1 MLRKIVRI
9 LLVLLFPCIVTH
21 GQNRHVIDSLKISIS
36 KSDADTNQ
44 IKSLISLASQYYDV
58 EQDSSVYF
66 LNKALVLAREI
77 NEPRFKAL
85 VMMKLG
91 SDYCFRGEYLKSL
104 EYLDLAEN
112 ITGEFPDKLIL
123 SEIYSIKSIVFISI
137 NRFQMALQFANKALK
152 ILTELEYN
160 EKLSF
165 VYTIFSNIYKELGD
179 MQQSLEFTKKGHN
192 IVIKGNDSIAIA
204 SSLNNL
210 GASYHDIGNPDS
222 AYSYIRQAV
231 CINLKHNL
239 DKRLLAISYMN
250 LASFKL
256 EDREI
261 DSANFF
267 MEKADTLFQATDYI
281 YEYDMMREL
290 KAKIFVSKNKIK
302 EAIDIYK
309 SIINSP
315 GELENLQVKVNAYKA
330 LSDIAHAA
338 GNATEAY
345 NYYKK
350 YKLFDDSL
358 KQESNTSLLTFMEM
372 ELEYDKKQSRLELEN
387 KEVKIKSQRKNFFI
401 TTLSGLILFLLI
413 IVYFVHRIQKAKAQ
427 SIRLEKQN
435 VEKEL
440 EHKNREMAANVMS
453 LIKKNEILKGISK
466 KMLEVEKSAI
476 RVETK
481 KAIHTLS
488 REIQESRD
496 VELWKEFDVRFKQ
509 VHGSF
514 YSNLIEQFPDLSP
527 NEQKICAFLRMN
539 MSTKDISDITGLDPQ
554 TIDNTRSRIRKKFNI
569 DGKINLVKFLSNF

>member
-1 MLRKIVRI
+1 
-9 LLVLLFPCIVTH
+9 VL
-21 GQNRHVIDSLKISIS
+21 
-36 KSDADTNQ
+36 
-44 IKSLISLASQYYDV
+44 
-58 EQDSSVYF
+58 
-66 LNKALVLAREI
+66 
-77 NEPRFKAL
+77 
-85 VMMKLG
+85 MKLG
-91 SDYCFRGEYLKSL
+91 SNFCFKGEYLKSL

-112 ITGEFPDKLIL
+112 IIGEFPDKLIL
-123 SEIYSIKSIVFISI
+123 AEIYSIKSIVFISI
-137 NRFQMALQFANKALK
+137 NRFQMALQFANEALK
-152 ILTELEYN
+152 IFTELEYN

-179 MQQSLEFTKKGHN
+179 MQQSIAFTKKAHN
-192 IVIKGNDSIAIA
+192 IVIHGNDSIAIA

-210 GASYHDIGNPDS
+210 GASFHDIGNSDS
-222 AYSYIRQAV
+222 AYTYIRQAV
-231 CINLKHNL
+231 YINLKHNL

-256 EDREI
+256 EDGEI
-261 DSANFF
+261 DTANYY

-290 KAKIFVSKNKIK
+290 KAKIFVAKNKIK
-302 EAIDIYK
+302 EAIDIYE
-309 SIINSP
+309 SILNSP
-315 GELENLQVKVNAYKA
+315 GELENLQVKVNACKA
-330 LSDIAHAA
+330 LSDIALSAGKAA
-338 GNATEAY
+338 EAY
-345 NYYKK
+345 EFYKK

-358 KQESNTSLLTFMEM
+358 KQQSNTSLLTFMEM
-372 ELEYDKKQSRLELEN
+372 ELDYEKKQSRLELEN
-387 KEVKIKSQRKNFFI
+387 KEVKIKSQRKNFFL

-413 IVYFVHRIQKAKAQ
+413 IVYFVHRMQKAKAQ
-427 SIRLEKQN
+427 SLRLEKQG

-466 KMLEVEKSAI
+466 KMLEVEKSAV

-509 VHGSF
+509 VHSSF

-569 DGKINLVKFLSNF
+569 DGKTNLVKFLSNF

>member
-1 MLRKIVRI
+1 MLRKILSV
-9 LLVLLFPCIVTH
+9 LLVLLLPGFAML
-21 GQNRHVIDSLKISIS
+21 GQNRHAIDSLKLTISES
-36 KSDADTNQ
+36 NPDTNK
-44 IKSLISLASQYYDV
+44 IKSLVHLAGQYYDV
-58 EQDSSVYF
+58 EQDSSLYF
-66 LNKALVLAREI
+66 LNKALVLAREL
-77 NEPRFKAL
+77 NKPKFKAL
-85 VMMKLG
+85 VLMKLG
-91 SDYCFRGEYLKSL
+91 SNFCFKGEYLKSL

-112 ITGEFPDKLIL
+112 IIGEFPDKLIL
-123 SEIYSIKSIVFISI
+123 AEIYSIKSIVFISI
-137 NRFQMALQFANKALK
+137 NRFQMALQFANEALK
-152 ILTELEYN
+152 IFTELEYN

-179 MQQSLEFTKKGHN
+179 MQQSIAFTKKAHN
-192 IVIKGNDSIAIA
+192 IVINGNDSIAIA

-210 GASYHDIGNPDS
+210 GASYHDIGNSDS
-222 AYSYIRQAV
+222 AYAYIRQAV
-231 CINLKHNL
+231 YINLKHNL

-256 EDREI
+256 EDGEI
-261 DSANFF
+261 DSANYY
-267 MEKADTLFQATDYI
+267 MEKADMLFQATDYI

-290 KAKIFVSKNKIK
+290 KAKIFVAKNKIK
-302 EAIDIYK
+302 EAIDIYE

-315 GELENLQVKVNAYKA
+315 GELENLQVKVNAFKA
-330 LSDIAHAA
+330 LSDIALSA
-338 GNATEAY
+338 GKATEAY
-345 NYYKK
+345 DFYKK

-358 KQESNTSLLTFMEM
+358 KQQSNTSFLTFMEM
-372 ELEYDKKQSRLELEN
+372 ELDYEKKQSRLELEN
-387 KEVKIKSQRKNFFI
+387 KEVKIKSQRKNFFL

-413 IVYFVHRIQKAKAQ
+413 IVYFVHRMQKAKAQ
-427 SIRLEKQN
+427 SLRLEKQG

-466 KMLEVEKSAI
+466 KMLEVEKSAV

-509 VHGSF
+509 VHSSF

-569 DGKINLVKFLSNF
+569 DGKTNLVKFLSNF

>member
-1 MLRKIVRI
+1 MLRKILCV
-9 LLVLLFPCIVTH
+9 LLVLLLPGFVIH
-21 GQNRHVIDSLKISIS
+21 GQNRHVIDSLKMTISES
-36 KSDADTNQ
+36 EPDTNK
-44 IKSLISLASQYYDV
+44 IKLLISLANNYYDV

-66 LNKALVLAREI
+66 LNRALVLAREI

-91 SDYCFRGEYLKSL
+91 SDYCFKGEYLKSL

-112 ITGEFPDKLIL
+112 IIGEFPDKPIL
-123 SEIYSIKSIVFISI
+123 AEIYSIKSIVFISI
-137 NRFQMALQFANKALK
+137 NRFQLALQFANKALK
-152 ILTELEYN
+152 AYTELEYN
-160 EKLSF
+160 KKLSF

-179 MQQSLEFTKKGHN
+179 MQQSIEFTKKAHN
-192 IVIKGNDSIAIA
+192 FVIHENDSTAIA

-210 GASYHDIGNPDS
+210 GASYHDIGNQDS
-222 AYSYIRQAV
+222 AFAYIRQAV
-231 CINLKHNL
+231 YINLKHNL

-256 EDREI
+256 EDGEI

-267 MEKADTLFQATDYI
+267 MEKADTLFQATDYL

-290 KAKIFVSKNKIK
+290 KANIFLAKNKTE
-302 EAIDIYK
+302 EAIDIYE

-330 LSDIAHAA
+330 LSDIANSA
-338 GNATEAY
+338 GKANEAY
-345 NYYKK
+345 NLYKK
-350 YKLFDDSL
+350 FKLFDDSL
-358 KQESNTSLLTFMEM
+358 KKETNTSLLTFMEM

-387 KEVKIKSQRKNFFI
+387 KEVKIRSQRKNFLL
-401 TTLSGLILFLLI
+401 TTLSGLIIFLI
-413 IVYFVHRIQKAKAQ
+413 ITVYFVHRMQKAKAQ
-427 SIRLEKQN
+427 SLRLEKQV

-440 EHKNREMAANVMS
+440 EHKNREIAANVMS

-466 KMLEVEKSAI
+466 KMLEVEKSAV

-509 VHGSF
+509 VHSSF

-569 DGKINLVKFLSNF
+569 DGKTNLVSFLSNF

>member
-1 MLRKIVRI
+1 MLRKSLCA
-9 LLVLLFPCIVTH
+9 LLVLFLPGFAML
-21 GQNRHVIDSLKISIS
+21 GQNRHAIDSLKLTISES
-36 KSDADTNQ
+36 NPDTNK
-44 IKSLISLASQYYDV
+44 IKSLVHLAGQYYDV
-58 EQDSSVYF
+58 EQDSSLYF
-66 LNKALVLAREI
+66 LNKALVLAREL
-77 NEPRFKAL
+77 NKPKFKAL
-85 VMMKLG
+85 VLMKLG
-91 SDYCFRGEYLKSL
+91 SNFCFKGEYLKSL

-112 ITGEFPDKLIL
+112 IIGEFPDKLIL
-123 SEIYSIKSIVFISI
+123 AEIYSIKSIVFISI
-137 NRFQMALQFANKALK
+137 NRFQMALQFANEALK
-152 ILTELEYN
+152 IFTELEYN

-179 MQQSLEFTKKGHN
+179 MQQSIAFTKKAHN
-192 IVIKGNDSIAIA
+192 IVINGNDSIAIA

-210 GASYHDIGNPDS
+210 GASYHDIGNSDS
-222 AYSYIRQAV
+222 AYAYIRQAV
-231 CINLKHNL
+231 YINLKHNL

-256 EDREI
+256 EDGEI
-261 DSANFF
+261 DSANYY
-267 MEKADTLFQATDYI
+267 MEKADMLFQATDYI

-290 KAKIFVSKNKIK
+290 KAKIFVAKNKIK
-302 EAIDIYK
+302 EAIDIYE

-315 GELENLQVKVNAYKA
+315 GELENLQVKVNACKA
-330 LSDIAHAA
+330 LSDIALSA
-338 GNATEAY
+338 GKATEAY
-345 NYYKK
+345 DFYKK

-358 KQESNTSLLTFMEM
+358 KQQSNTSFLTFMEM
-372 ELEYDKKQSRLELEN
+372 ELDYEKKQSRLELEN
-387 KEVKIKSQRKNFFI
+387 KEVKIKSQRKNFFL

-413 IVYFVHRIQKAKAQ
+413 IVYFVHRMQKAKAQ
-427 SIRLEKQN
+427 SLRLEKQG

-466 KMLEVEKSAI
+466 KMLEVEKSAV

-509 VHGSF
+509 VHSSF

-569 DGKINLVKFLSNF
+569 DGKTNLVKFLSNF

>member
-1 MLRKIVRI
+1 MLRKSLCA
-9 LLVLLFPCIVTH
+9 LLVLFLPGFAML
-21 GQNRHVIDSLKISIS
+21 GQNRHAIDSLKLTISE
-36 KSDADTNQ
+36 SDPDTNK
-44 IKSLISLASQYYDV
+44 IKSLVHLASQYYDV
-58 EQDSSVYF
+58 EQDSSIYF
-66 LNKALVLAREI
+66 LNKALVLAREL
-77 NEPRFKAL
+77 NKPKFKAL
-85 VMMKLG
+85 VLMKLG
-91 SDYCFRGEYLKSL
+91 SNFCFKGEYLKSL

-112 ITGEFPDKLIL
+112 IIGEFPDKLIL
-123 SEIYSIKSIVFISI
+123 AEIYSIKSIVFISI
-137 NRFQMALQFANKALK
+137 NRFQMALQFANEALK
-152 ILTELEYN
+152 IFTELEYN

-179 MQQSLEFTKKGHN
+179 MQQSIAFTKKAHN
-192 IVIKGNDSIAIA
+192 IVINGNDSIAIA

-210 GASYHDIGNPDS
+210 GASYHDIGNSDS
-222 AYSYIRQAV
+222 AYAYIRQAV
-231 CINLKHNL
+231 YINLKHNL

-256 EDREI
+256 EDGEI
-261 DSANFF
+261 DSANYY
-267 MEKADTLFQATDYI
+267 MEKADMLFQATDYI

-290 KAKIFVSKNKIK
+290 KAKIFVAKNKIK
-302 EAIDIYK
+302 EAIDIYE

-315 GELENLQVKVNAYKA
+315 GELENLQVKVNAFKA
-330 LSDIAHAA
+330 LSDIALSA
-338 GNATEAY
+338 GKATEAY
-345 NYYKK
+345 DFYKK

-358 KQESNTSLLTFMEM
+358 KQQSNTSLLSFMEM
-372 ELEYDKKQSRLELEN
+372 ELDYEKKQSRLELEN
-387 KEVKIKSQRKNFFI
+387 KEVKIKSQRKNFFL

-413 IVYFVHRIQKAKAQ
+413 IVYFVHRMQKAKAQ
-427 SIRLEKQN
+427 SLRLEKQG

-466 KMLEVEKSAI
+466 KMLEVEKSAV

-509 VHGSF
+509 VHSSF

-569 DGKINLVKFLSNF
+569 DGKTNLVKFLSNF